1 MTRVVQK
8 HVLVIIAADSARVLN
23 APWTARVL
31 KEVTANVGVGV
42 WVCVCVHHKHFYSE
56 VCGY

>member
-8 HVLVIIAADSARVLN
+8 HVLVIIAADSAMVLN
-23 APWTARVL
+23 APWNARVL

-42 WVCVCVHHKHFYSE
+42 WESIAQKVCI
-56 VCGY
+56 

>member
-8 HVLVIIAADSARVLN
+8 HVLVIIAADSARVLS
-23 APWTARVL
+23 APWNARVL

-42 WVCVCVHHKHFYSE
+42 WESIAQKVCI
-56 VCGY
+56 